1 MALTLKGDQ
10 HFQNTMFFS
19 ISRPTP
25 LKLKIPPMLLT
36 GVIIGVRTLKDET
49 KSNALANQ
57 KVRSIT
63 NSVAD
68 ECIDLMTILG

>member
-10 HFQNTMFFS
+10 YFQNTMFFS

-25 LKLKIPPMLLT
+25 PKLKIPPMLLT
-36 GVIIGVRTLKDET
+36 GIIVGVRTLKDET

-63 NSVAD
+63 NSAAD
-68 ECIDLMTILG
+68 EYIELMTILG